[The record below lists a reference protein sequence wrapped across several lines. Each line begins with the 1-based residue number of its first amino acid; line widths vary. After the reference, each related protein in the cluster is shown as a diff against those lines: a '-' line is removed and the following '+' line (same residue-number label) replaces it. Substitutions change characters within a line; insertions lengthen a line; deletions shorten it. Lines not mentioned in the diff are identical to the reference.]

1 MGAEGLIGLGIQG
14 VIAFVLVLIIKNNHG
29 KEMKKLEQEHELE
42 KQDIQKDILQI
53 ESHKTDVDKLCDKID
68 KMIDTIHELQVKD
81 TQKTVTLQNGLQE
94 VHKMYEGLEKKIS
107 VIYEKIHDVELYT
120 RMCPNIPKLKEE
132 KNEIL

>member
-14 VIAFVLVLIIKNNHG
+14 MIAFVLVLIIKNNHG

-53 ESHKTDVDKLCDKID
+53 ESHKTDVDKLCEKID
-68 KMIDTIHELQVKD
+68 KMIDTIHDLQVKD

-107 VIYEKIHDVELYT
+107 VIHEKIHDVELYT
-120 RMCPNIPKLKEE
+120 RMCPNVPKIEE
-132 KNEIL
+132 ATK

>member
-53 ESHKTDVDKLCDKID
+53 ESHKTDVDKLCEKID
-68 KMIDTIHELQVKD
+68 KMIDAIHEFQVKD

-94 VHKMYEGLEKKIS
+94 VYKMYDGLEKKIS
-107 VIYEKIHDVELYT
+107 IIHEKVHDVELYT
-120 RMCPNIPKLKEE
+120 RMCPNVPKIEE
-132 KNEIL
+132 AEK